1 MTSLP
6 NSAKFHS
13 ILKPSLTL
21 QHFITASTENISL
34 FIAPT
39 GNISNI
45 ILARQWQCRSTLIYW
60 NLSFLSSILNISFTK
75 LKIGWMKCTP
85 HSSPLITETLP
96 DWIVVKAG
104 RSTLAEF
111 WWVGFYGEHYITTK
125 ILSHLRSEILRFDSF
140 QFQSHHRVFPVTLNV
155 FRSGFRLSRL
165 FLELR
170 DLISLYF
177 SETSVQVDMARVQGE
192 TARHILW
199 DMKRNVQKF
208 KQRLQ

>member
-1 MTSLP
+1 M
-6 NSAKFHS
+6 
-13 ILKPSLTL
+13 
-21 QHFITASTENISL
+21 
-34 FIAPT
+34 
-39 GNISNI
+39 
-45 ILARQWQCRSTLIYW
+45 YV
-60 NLSFLSSILNISFTK
+60 
-75 LKIGWMKCTP
+75 
-85 HSSPLITETLP
+85 PLITETLP

-104 RSTLAEF
+104 RSAVAEF

-155 FRSGFRLSRL
+155 FRSGFILSRL

-208 KQRLQ
+208 KQRLQWSQISEIFKLEWYSAHLGFIHNITIYLERFDVA